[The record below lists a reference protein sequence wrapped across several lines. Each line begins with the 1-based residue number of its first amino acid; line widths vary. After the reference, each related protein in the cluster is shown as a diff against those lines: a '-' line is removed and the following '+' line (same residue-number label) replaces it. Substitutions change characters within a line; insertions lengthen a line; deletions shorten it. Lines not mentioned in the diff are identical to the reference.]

1 MQGRPKLKD
10 TEHAYMQNVVSK
22 AENDGAEAAIYRPVH
37 EDHKQLDRTTL
48 TSHDVEQLLSV
59 VASMPQAA
67 RAREIILLNI
77 QTGFR
82 GCGIVEQSWGKLVW
96 KIADLNVLPH
106 KVEILGIGIA
116 KDQEKQNW

>member
-1 MQGRPKLKD
+1 MHKLD
-10 TEHAYMQNVVSK
+10 ATYHA
-22 AENDGAEAAIYRPVH
+22 
-37 EDHKQLDRTTL
+37 
-48 TSHDVEQLLSV
+48 
-59 VASMPQAA
+59 
-67 RAREIILLNI
+67 
-77 QTGFR
+77 GFR